1 MNKQISVSVIMATYN
16 TPVPMLKEAVDS
28 ILNQT
33 FKDFE
38 FLIIDDGSTDNSVS
52 YLDKIKDPRV
62 RIIRNPKNVGI
73 TKSLNIGLREAKG
86 RYIARMDADDVSL
99 PERLQKEF
107 DYMETH
113 PDVIVCGTRI
123 GTIDET
129 GRVLSLSPQRP
140 HDMEDYRV
148 RMLFQNP
155 GPIHPTAFFNNDMLQ
170 DNNITYNEE
179 LIHAQDYGMWETVC
193 HYGTVYTL
201 DDVLLY
207 RRKHEGQ
214 ISSARRGVQM
224 KCDKITLKKIL
235 TELLGEVTDEE
246 VDFHYTYSGGYFPDV
261 TMNEDVAAWYNRLL
275 KANKEKHIYNQQKL
289 EKRILTIKKNLVRQ
303 TIIPEM
309 GLIEKLHICM
319 HYLPFLHALKTA
331 FKPQ

>member
-1 MNKQISVSVIMATYN
+1 MNKTVDVSVIMATYN
-16 TPVPMLKEAVDS
+16 TEIPMLREAVDS
-28 ILNQT
+28 ILHQT
-33 FKDFE
+33 FTNFE
-38 FLIIDDGSTDNSVS
+38 FLIIDDGSTDDSVS
-52 YLDKIKDPRV
+52 YLNEISDPRV
-62 RIIRNPKNVGI
+62 RIIRNPGNMGI
-73 TKSLNIGLREAKG
+73 TKSLNVGLREARG

-107 DYMETH
+107 DFMESH

-129 GRVLSLSPQRP
+129 GRVLSYSPKRP

-179 LIHAQDYGMWETVC
+179 LVHAQDYGMWETVC

-201 DDVLLY
+201 DDVLLH
-207 RRKHEGQ
+207 RRKHNGQ
-214 ISSARRGVQM
+214 ISSARRGIQI

-235 TELLGEVTDEE
+235 TELLDDVTDEE
-246 VDFHYTYSGGYFPDV
+246 VDLHYTYSGGYFSDV
-261 TMNEDVAAWYNRLL
+261 VINDDVDAWYDRLL
-275 KANKEKHIYNQQKL
+275 QANKEKHIYNQQKL

-303 TIIPEM
+303 TIKPEM
-309 GLIEKLHICM
+309 GVIEKMRIAM
-319 HYLPFLHALKTA
+319 RYLPFIHALKTA
-331 FKPQ
+331 IRPQ

>member
-1 MNKQISVSVIMATYN
+1 MNKLVSVSVIMATYN
-16 TPVPMLKEAVDS
+16 TPVPMLREAVES
-28 ILNQT
+28 ILKQT
-33 FKDFE
+33 FSDFE
-38 FLIIDDGSTDNSVS
+38 FLIIDDGSTDASVS
-52 YLDKIKDPRV
+52 YLDSIKDPRV
-62 RIIRNPKNVGI
+62 RIIRNPQNIGI
-73 TKSLNIGLREAKG
+73 TKSLNIGLREANG

-107 DYMETH
+107 DFMESH

-155 GPIHPTAFFNNDMLQ
+155 GPIHPTAFFNNDMLR

-214 ISSARRGVQM
+214 ISSARRGTQI
-224 KCDKITLKKIL
+224 KCDKITLKHIL
-235 TELLGEVTDEE
+235 SELLDQVTDEE
-246 VDFHYTYSGGYFPDV
+246 VDFHYIYSGGYFSEVIMTD
-261 TMNEDVAAWYNRLL
+261 DVASWYDRLIQ
-275 KANKEKHIYNQQKL
+275 ANKSKHIYNQKKL

-303 TIIPEM
+303 TISPEM
-309 GLIEKLHICM
+309 GIIEKLRISM
-319 HYLPFLHALKTA
+319 RYLPFFHALKTA
-331 FKPQ
+331 LR

>member
-1 MNKQISVSVIMATYN
+1 MNEHVTVSVIMATYN

-52 YLDKIKDPRV
+52 YLDKIEDPRV
-62 RIIRNPKNVGI
+62 RLIRNSKNVGI
-73 TKSLNIGLREAKG
+73 TKSLNIGLREARG

-107 DYMETH
+107 DFMETH

-179 LIHAQDYGMWETVC
+179 LIHAQDYGMWETVV

-261 TMNEDVAAWYNRLL
+261 TINEDVAAWYNRLL

-303 TIIPEM
+303 TITPEM
-309 GLIEKLHICM
+309 GLIEKMHISM
-319 HYLPFLHALKTA
+319 RYLPFFHALKTA
-331 FKPQ
+331 FHPN

>member
-1 MNKQISVSVIMATYN
+1 MNKLVSVSVIMATYN
-16 TPVPMLKEAVDS
+16 TPVPMLREAVES
-28 ILNQT
+28 ILKQT
-33 FKDFE
+33 FSDFE
-38 FLIIDDGSTDNSVS
+38 FLIIDDGSTDASVS
-52 YLDKIKDPRV
+52 YLDSIKDPRV
-62 RIIRNPKNVGI
+62 RIIRNPQNIGI
-73 TKSLNIGLREAKG
+73 TKSLNIGLREANG

-99 PERLQKEF
+99 PERFQKEF
-107 DYMETH
+107 DFMESH

-155 GPIHPTAFFNNDMLQ
+155 GPIHPTAFFNNDMLR

-214 ISSARRGVQM
+214 ISSARRGTQI
-224 KCDKITLKKIL
+224 KCDKITLKHIL
-235 TELLGEVTDEE
+235 SELLDQVTDEE
-246 VDFHYTYSGGYFPDV
+246 VDFHYMYSGGYFSDV
-261 TMNEDVAAWYNRLL
+261 VMTDDVAAWYAKLL
-275 KANKEKHIYNQQKL
+275 QANKEKHIYNQEKL

-303 TIIPEM
+303 SISPEM
-309 GLIEKLHICM
+309 GLIEKLRFSM
-319 HYLPFLHALKTA
+319 RYLPFLHAVKTA
-331 FKPQ
+331 IRRT

>member
-1 MNKQISVSVIMATYN
+1 MDYSVDVSVIMATYN
-16 TPVPMLKEAVDS
+16 TEIPMLREAVDS

-33 FKDFE
+33 FTNFE
-38 FLIIDDGSTDNSVS
+38 FLIIDDGSIDESVS
-52 YLDKIKDPRV
+52 YLKTLTDPRI
-62 RIIRNPKNVGI
+62 RLIRNSENLGI
-73 TKSLNIGLREAKG
+73 TKSLNIGLREARG

-107 DYMETH
+107 DFMESH
-113 PDVIVCGTRI
+113 PDVIVCGSRI

-129 GRVLSLSPQRP
+129 GRVLSISPQRP

-155 GPIHPTAFFNNDMLQ
+155 GPIHPTAFFNNEMLQ

-207 RRKHEGQ
+207 RRKHDGQ
-214 ISSARRGVQM
+214 ISSARRGVQI

-246 VDFHYTYSGGYFPDV
+246 VDFHYTYSGGYFSDV
-261 TMNEDVAAWYNRLL
+261 VMNDDVAAWYDRLL
-275 KANKEKHIYNQQKL
+275 QANKEKHIYNQQKL

-303 TIIPEM
+303 TITPDM
-309 GLIEKLHICM
+309 GVIEKTRIAM
-319 HYLPFLHALKTA
+319 RYLPFFHALKTA
-331 FKPQ
+331 FRPQ